1 MFYHNPIFTQN
12 YLQLNN
18 KNFYKI
24 MNKLFQIIFICIIC
38 FFSTALKAQV
48 SINKEKSPR
57 SLISEVEGTFQVE
70 FLKSFE
76 NIPFSLTPD
85 IIEKI
90 DALRSADKIV
100 YLPISQGCRLKI
112 FPLNQIKQK
121 EFKTEDYIVVDRF
134 EN

>member
-1 MFYHNPIFTQN
+1 MLYHNPIFTQN

-24 MNKLFQIIFICIIC
+24 MKKLFQIIFICIIC

-48 SINKEKSPR
+48 SINKEKSQR
-57 SLISEVEGTFQVE
+57 STISEVEGTIQVE

-90 DALRSADKIV
+90 DALRNTDKIT
-100 YLPISQGCRLKI
+100 YLPISLGCRLKI

-121 EFKTEDYIVVDRF
+121 EFKTEDYVVVDRF